1 MYVHMLDQMEDMW
14 FALPFR
20 VRRNSCQFIYR
31 EFGAIFSTLVGVI
44 LVVNKFKL
52 IKMEVQIY
60 LAFHYVRWIMPN
72 VCTRSRSRSE
82 SDASEPSGASR
93 FA

>member
-1 MYVHMLDQMEDMW
+1 MW

-31 EFGAIFSTLVGVI
+31 EFGAIFSALVGVI

-60 LAFHYVRWIMPN
+60 LAFHYVR
-72 VCTRSRSRSE
+72 
-82 SDASEPSGASR
+82 
-93 FA
+93 

>member
-60 LAFHYVRWIMPN
+60 LAFHYVR
-72 VCTRSRSRSE
+72 
-82 SDASEPSGASR
+82 
-93 FA
+93 